1 MRAPASDYD
10 DWANLHC
17 NPGWSFAELLPLIKK
32 VCALAIRWG
41 SGLVDIVVAQC
52 ETYENGLRRPTHGY
66 DGPLKVST
74 GGIFSNVGKDFL
86 DMVSKYD
93 KTRPFVDDP
102 NRMIDDVNRYAVS
115 APSRSYA
122 FSCLMLW

>member
-1 MRAPASDYD
+1 M
-10 DWANLHC
+10 
-17 NPGWSFAELLPLIKK
+17 I
-32 VCALAIRWG
+32 
-41 SGLVDIVVAQC
+41 DIMVAQC

-66 DGPLKVST
+66 EGPLKVST
-74 GGIFSNVGKDFL
+74 GGIFTNIGKDFL

-115 APSRSYA
+115 APLHLHVM
-122 FSCLMLW
+122 SCLMLWRESSGPSGLERRRGVALTWRITMSTTR